1 MSLFSPTRI
10 DCHSRCYICDTSVNN
25 CEEYFVCVICK
36 LLYHFQCSGLTE
48 SELKFYNCNSI
59 LHHCS
64 TCANSQDS
72 LNEINSKTST
82 LLSHSET
89 DEDGSHFC
97 NNSLYYNIHETC
109 NIFKSCNT
117 QDALTILHMNIRRLS
132 KNLYK
137 LENFLL
143 AIEHCPDV
151 IAITETKLKNSKSV
165 KSYNLQLEGYDFV
178 HTDTNMNA
186 SGVVFLLKKLL
197 SSMYSQIYHH

>member
-1 MSLFSPTRI
+1 MSLFSFTKI
-10 DCHSRCYICDTSVNN
+10 DCHSKCYIYDTSFNN

-36 LLYHFQCSGLTE
+36 QLHHVQCSGLTE
-48 SELKFYNCNSI
+48 SELKFYNCDRI
-59 LHHCS
+59 PYHCS
-64 TCANSQDS
+64 TCANFQDS

-109 NIFKSCNT
+109 NIFKSCNM
-117 QDALTILHMNIRRLS
+117 QDALTIFHTNVRSLS

-137 LENFLL
+137 LENCLL
-143 AIEHCPDV
+143 AIEHCPDI
-151 IAITETKLKNSKSV
+151 IAITETKFKNSKSV
-165 KSYNLQLEGYDFV
+165 FSYNLQLEGYDFV

-186 SGVVFLLKKLL
+186 GGVGFYIKKIL

>member
-1 MSLFSPTRI
+1 MSLFSLTKI
-10 DCHSRCYICDTSVNN
+10 DCHSRCYICDTSLNN

-36 LLYHFQCSGLTE
+36 QLYHFQCSGITDT
-48 SELKFYNCNSI
+48 ELKFYNCNSI
-59 LHHCS
+59 PYHCS
-64 TCANSQDS
+64 TCANFQDS

-97 NNSLYYNIHETC
+97 NNSLYYNIHETG

-117 QDALTILHMNIRRLS
+117 QDALTIFHMNVRSLS
-132 KNLYK
+132 KNLYT

-143 AIEHCPDV
+143 AIEHCPDI

-165 KSYNLQLEGYDFV
+165 VSYNLQLEGYDFV

-186 SGVVFLLKKLL
+186 GGVGF
-197 SSMYSQIYHH
+197 YI